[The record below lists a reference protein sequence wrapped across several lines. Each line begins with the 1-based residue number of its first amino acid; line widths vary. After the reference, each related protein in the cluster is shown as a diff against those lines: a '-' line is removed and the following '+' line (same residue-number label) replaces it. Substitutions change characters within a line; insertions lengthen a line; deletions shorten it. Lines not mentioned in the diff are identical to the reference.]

1 MRFFFEGDGVSVPV
15 ARKSLLHEKGKLL
28 LSVLGV
34 AAALTLIVLLMG
46 FREGLYATLTAY
58 VDSMHADLIVA
69 QSGVKGFFASNSAI
83 PAGIHGEIDT
93 ASGAADTGHILV
105 ADVILARGTTK
116 TPAML
121 VGYNPATGIGGPWAL
136 SEGRA
141 VEADDEV
148 ALDLWLAQRNGV
160 GVGDEIEV
168 LDRTLRVV
176 GLTRETA
183 SWMSPYIFVSQGAA
197 EEMLGRTDTAS
208 FYFVYLPDGAD
219 VEAAVRAVEAEVPG
233 VDALRP
239 DEVAVADRE
248 VLAAVMETPIVV
260 MLAISAVIGVA
271 VMGLTAYTAVIDRR
285 RDYGVLKA
293 VGAGRAQLSRLVV
306 VETLYR
312 AVLGFV
318 LGTGMSYGTAAL
330 IMRLWPQFT
339 IVISPQSVAAAG
351 ASALVMTVLAALL
364 PIRRVAAIDPA
375 VVFKA

>member
-1 MRFFFEGDGVSVPV
+1 MSVPL
-15 ARKSLLHEKGKLL
+15 ARKNLLHEKGKLL
-28 LSVLGV
+28 LSVLGI

-58 VDSMHADLIVA
+58 VDSMDADLVVA

-83 PAGIHGEIDT
+83 PAGIHDEIDA

-105 ADVILARGTTK
+105 ADVIFTQGTIK
-116 TPAML
+116 TPVLL
-121 VGYNPATGIGGPWAL
+121 VGYNPTTGIGGPWAL
-136 SEGRA
+136 SEGRG
-141 VEADDEV
+141 VEAGDEV

-160 GVGDEIEV
+160 AVGDEIEV
-168 LDRTLRVV
+168 LGRPFTVV

-183 SWMSPYIFVSQGAA
+183 SWMSPYIFVSQRAA
-197 EEMLGRTDTAS
+197 EEMRGLADTAS
-208 FYFVYLPDGAD
+208 FYLLYLPEGVD
-219 VEAAVRAVEAEVPG
+219 VQAAARAVEAAVPG

-271 VMGLTAYTAVIDRR
+271 VMGLTAYTAVTDRR

-293 VGAGRAQLSRLVV
+293 VGAGSAQLNRLVA

-312 AVLGFV
+312 AVLGFI
-318 LGTGMSYGTAAL
+318 LGTGMSYVTAAL

-339 IVISPQSVAAAG
+339 IVIRPGAVAAAG
-351 ASALVMTVLAALL
+351 VSALVMTVLAALL